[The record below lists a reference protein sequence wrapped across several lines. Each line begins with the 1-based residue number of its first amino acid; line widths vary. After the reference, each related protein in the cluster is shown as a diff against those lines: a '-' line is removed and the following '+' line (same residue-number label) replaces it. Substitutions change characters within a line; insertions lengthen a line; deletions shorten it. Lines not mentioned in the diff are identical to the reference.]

1 MQAHEVKTA
10 ADARRIVE
18 ERGLTHVKVAMADM
32 DGVLRGKYLS
42 RDKFFSALEGGFG
55 FCNVVFG
62 WDCTD
67 QLYDAASKVEY
78 AGWHNGYR
86 DDEVRIVPE
95 TCRELP
101 FDNTLLFLCEVSGAE
116 GAKVCPR
123 NVLGRVLQKADSMGY
138 TVFSGF
144 EYEFFGFMET
154 PHSAAEKGYRNLKLL
169 TPTSSGYS
177 VLRSSV
183 QAEFFQDLL
192 TVGQQMGF
200 PIEGLHTEA
209 GEGAMEAAIGVDKG
223 ISSADKAILFKT
235 FSKVV
240 AQRRDLTLSFMA
252 KYSLDL
258 PGCGGHLHMSL
269 KDRDG
274 KPLFYDPSAPHLI
287 SDTMRHFIGGLQQL
301 MPSFLAMV
309 APTVNSFSRLVPGY
323 WAPTSATWGVDN
335 RTCALRV
342 IGGSPKSQRVEY
354 RVTSA
359 DSNPYLVQS
368 AVLASGLWGIEH
380 KIEPTP
386 PTQGNAYAQ
395 TTPKEYELPRT
406 LTEAA
411 SMLRQ
416 SEAARASFG
425 NEFVDHFAS
434 TREWEDRE
442 YRRHISD
449 WELKRYFEII

>member
-1 MQAHEVKTA
+1 MQAQDVKTA
-10 ADARRIVE
+10 ADARAIVE
-18 ERGLTHVKVAMADM
+18 ARGLAHVKVAITDI
-32 DGVLRGKYLS
+32 DGIMRGKYIA
-42 RDKFFSALEGGFG
+42 REKFFSALEGGFG

-86 DDEVRIVPE
+86 DEEVRILPE

-101 FDNTLLFLCEVSGAE
+101 FENSLLFLCEAAGTAGAE
-116 GAKVCPR
+116 ICPR
-123 NVLGRVLQKADSMGY
+123 NVLGRVLRRASDMGY
-138 TVFSGF
+138 RVYSGF

-154 PHSAAEKGYRNLKLL
+154 PHSAAEKNYRNLKLL

-183 QAEFFQDLL
+183 QAEFFHELL
-192 TVGQQMGF
+192 TLGQTMDF

-209 GEGAMEAAIGVDKG
+209 GEGAMEAALGVDQG
-223 ISSADKAILFKT
+223 IAPADKAALFKT
-235 FSKVV
+235 FAKVA
-240 AQRRDLTLSFMA
+240 AQRRDITLSFMA
-252 KYSLDL
+252 KYALHL

-269 KDRDG
+269 QDLDG
-274 KPLFYDPSAPHLI
+274 QPLFHDPAAPGRI
-287 SDTMRHFIGGLQQL
+287 SQTMRHFIGGLQRQ

-309 APTVNSFSRLVPGY
+309 APTVNAFSRLVPGY
-323 WAPTSATWGVDN
+323 WAPTSATWGLDN

-342 IGGSPKSQRVEY
+342 VGGSPKSQRVEY

-359 DSNPYLVQS
+359 DSNPYLVQA
-368 AVLASGLWGIEH
+368 AVLASGLWGIENAA
-380 KIEPTP
+380 EPTP
-386 PTQGNAYAQ
+386 PTTGNAYEQ
-395 TTPKEYELPRT
+395 PSPPQLELPRT

-411 SMLRQ
+411 TMLRG
-416 SEAARASFG
+416 SDAARGLFG
-425 NEFVDHFAS
+425 AAFTHHFAA

-442 YRRHISD
+442 YRRQVSD
-449 WELKRYFEII
+449 WELKRYFELI

>member
-10 ADARRIVE
+10 ADARRIIE
-18 ERGLTHVKVAMADM
+18 ERGLTHVKVALADI
-32 DGVLRGKYLS
+32 DGVLRGKYLA

-55 FCNVVFG
+55 FCNVVYG

-67 QLYDAASKVEY
+67 QLYDPASKVEY

-86 DDEVRIVPE
+86 DEEVRVLPY

-101 FDNTLLFLCEVSGAE
+101 FDNTLLFLCEVAGEE

-123 NVLGRVLQKADSMGY
+123 NLLGRVLKKAESMGFAAF
-138 TVFSGF
+138 TGF
-144 EYEFFGFMET
+144 EYEFFGFLET
-154 PHSAAEKGYRNLKLL
+154 PHSAAEKGYRNLKLI
-169 TPTSSGYS
+169 TPTSCGYS

-183 QAEFFQDLL
+183 HAEFFQDMLAVAQ
-192 TVGQQMGF
+192 TMNF

-209 GEGAMEAAIGVDKG
+209 GEGALEAAICADQG
-223 ISSADKAILFKT
+223 IAAADKAILFKT

-240 AQRRDLTLSFMA
+240 AQRRDMTLSFMA
-252 KYSLDL
+252 KYSPDL
-258 PGCGGHLHMSL
+258 PGCGGHLHLSL
-269 KDRDG
+269 RDSDG
-274 KPLFYDPSAPHLI
+274 KPVFHDANAAHHI
-287 SDTMRHFIGGLQQL
+287 SDTMRHFIGGLQSQ
-301 MPSFLAMV
+301 MPAFLCMV
-309 APTVNSFSRLVPGY
+309 APTVNAFSRLVPGY
-323 WAPTSATWGVDN
+323 WAPTSATWGIDN

-342 IGGSPKSQRVEY
+342 INGSPKSQRVEY

-359 DSNPYLVQS
+359 DANPYLVQS

-386 PTQGNAYAQ
+386 PTLGNAYVQ
-395 TTPKEYELPRT
+395 SMPKEYELPRT

-411 SMLRQ
+411 ALLRQ
-416 SEAARASFG
+416 SEAARTSFG
-425 NEFVDHFAS
+425 DAFVDHFAA